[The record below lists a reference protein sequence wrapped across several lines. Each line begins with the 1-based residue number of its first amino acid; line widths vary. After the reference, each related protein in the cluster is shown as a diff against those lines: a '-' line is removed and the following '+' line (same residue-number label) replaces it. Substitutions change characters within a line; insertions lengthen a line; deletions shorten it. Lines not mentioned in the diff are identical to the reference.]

1 MDKEL
6 IEYLNYLLYTKIE
19 RVSPISGGD
28 ISRAYLLE
36 SETEKF
42 FCKINGQNKALA
54 MFHAEKNGLQELLKT
69 NTIAAPRSFQVEAYE
84 AGAFFLMEYVESKTA
99 TSKEMALLGRQ
110 LAQLHELSNS
120 RTFGWE
126 ENNFIGSLDQSNR
139 RHLDWTSFYVQ
150 ERLLPQL
157 HLAFEKGLLLKTD
170 IPSGEKMD
178 AVCNTLFP
186 NVKPSL
192 LHGDLW
198 SGNFLIS
205 KDGIPFLIDP
215 AIYYGHH
222 EVDIAMT
229 RLFGGFG
236 DSFYNSYRE
245 IIPPEP
251 GEEERTDLYQLYYLL
266 VHLNLFGA
274 SYKPPVKRI
283 LSAYF

>member
-6 IEYLNYLLYTKIE
+6 IAYLNYLLCTKIE

-42 FCKINGQNKALA
+42 FCKINGGNKALV
-54 MFHAEKNGLQELLKT
+54 MFQAEKKGLQELLKT
-69 NTIAAPRSFQVEAYE
+69 NTIAAPRSFQVEPYNE
-84 AGAFFLMEYVESKTA
+84 GAFFLMEYVESKTA
-99 TSKEMALLGRQ
+99 TSKEMALFGRQ
-110 LAQLHELSNS
+110 LALLHQTSNT

-126 ENNFIGSLDQSNR
+126 EDNFIGSLYQSNKS
-139 RHLDWTSFYVQ
+139 HQDWTSFYVQ

-157 HLAFEKGLLLKTD
+157 KLAFEKGLLLKTD
-170 IPSGEKMD
+170 IPSEGKMD
-178 AVCNTLFP
+178 TMCSNLFP
-186 NVKPSL
+186 NIKPSL

-215 AIYYGHH
+215 AIYYGHY

-229 RLFGGFG
+229 HLFGGFG

-251 GEEERTDLYQLYYLL
+251 GEEERKDIYQLYYLL

-274 SYKPPVKRI
+274 SYTAPVKRI
-283 LSAYF
+283 LSTCF

>member
-6 IEYLNYLLYTKIE
+6 IAHLNYLLCTKIDG
-19 RVSPISGGD
+19 VSAISGGD

-42 FCKINGQNKALA
+42 IIKVNGQKNALS
-54 MFHAEKNGLQELLKT
+54 MFVAERNGLQTILKT
-69 NTIAAPRSFQVEAYE
+69 NTLSVPSPFHVEPYNE
-84 AGAFFLMEYVESKTA
+84 GGFILMEYVESKTA
-99 TSKEMALLGRQ
+99 TSKEMALFGRQ
-110 LAQLHELSNS
+110 LARMHQKLGDNG
-120 RTFGWE
+120 FGME
-126 ENNFIGSLDQSNR
+126 QDNFIGSLGQSNKT
-139 RHLDWTSFYVQ
+139 HQDWALFYVE
-150 ERLLPQL
+150 ERLLPQIQ
-157 HLAFEKGLLLKTD
+157 LAFDKGLLNRTD
-170 IPSGEKMD
+170 TPIEEKMV
-178 AVCNTLFP
+178 AVCNNLFP
-186 NVKPSL
+186 KVKPSL

-205 KDGIPFLIDP
+205 NNGVPFLIDP
-215 AIYYGHH
+215 AVYYGHY

-251 GEEERTDLYQLYYLL
+251 SEEERMDIYQLYYLL
-266 VHLNLFGA
+266 VHLNLFGS
-274 SYKPPVKRI
+274 SYGPPVKRI

>member
-6 IEYLNYLLYTKIE
+6 IAYLNYLLCTKIE

-36 SETEKF
+36 STTEKF

-54 MFHAEKNGLQELLKT
+54 MFHAEKKGLQELLKT
-69 NTIAAPRSFQVEAYE
+69 NTIAAPRSFQVAAYE
-84 AGAFFLMEYVESKTA
+84 AGAFFLMEYVETKRPCLEDMSVF
-99 TSKEMALLGRQ
+99 GRQ
-110 LAQLHELSNS
+110 LAQLHQLSNS
-120 RTFGWE
+120 QTFGWE
-126 ENNFIGSLDQSNR
+126 EDNFIGSLNQSNR
-139 RHLDWTSFYVQ
+139 RHVDWTSFYVQ

-157 HLAFEKGLLLKTD
+157 YLAFEKGLLAKTD
-170 IPSGEKMD
+170 IPPGEKMD
-178 AVCNTLFP
+178 TVCNNLFP
-186 NVKPSL
+186 KVKPSL

-205 KDGIPFLIDP
+205 KDGVSFLIDP

-236 DSFYNSYRE
+236 DSFYKAYRE

-251 GEEERTDLYQLYYLL
+251 GEEERKDIYQLYYLL

-274 SYKPPVKRI
+274 SYAAPVKRI
-283 LSAYF
+283 LSTYF